1 MKAPDE
7 KWQWT
12 PPSLVFGRS
21 QVYLAMGVLTAI
33 AVFMA
38 IKSGMSLGS
47 DFEGSYEEA
56 VEGLSDSN
64 APSPEPEPAVAQDDF
79 SSAAAEEQ
87 IVAAGYQVAQS
98 WTPLQVPA
106 GGHIPVTLALEQGS
120 SYVMLAKGSSGC
132 DTNLILNDDIQDIG
146 PGQDAHLIFEVST
159 SGEAVVTIPAASSE
173 LSMCDVS
180 YAVYR
185 R

>member
-1 MKAPDE
+1 MKAPDA

-12 PPSLVFGRS
+12 PPSLSFGRS
-21 QVYLAMGVLTAI
+21 HVYLAMGVLTAI
-33 AVFMA
+33 AVFTA
-38 IKSGMSLGS
+38 LKGETYLGS
-47 DFEGSYEEA
+47 NLEGSYDDVAET
-56 VEGLSDSN
+56 LSDST
-64 APSPEPEPAVAQDDF
+64 APSPEPAATQDDF

-87 IVAAGYQVAQS
+87 IVAAGYQVARS

-106 GGHIPVTLALEQGS
+106 GGNIPVTLSLEQGS
-120 SYVMLAKGSSGC
+120 SYVMLAKGTSGC
-132 DTNLILNDDIQDIG
+132 DTNLILSDDIQDIG